1 MSGKSRFRM
10 SIPKKEED
18 YQKIEEEIREEGHNQ
33 GHHYPNEHI
42 EFETPEDMQILLLN
56 AIAHTLGHIEASI
69 NSINST
75 VKTLSKDLKDL
86 QETLNN
92 VVKALLI
99 KEVQNKELRKKLL
112 TDILEN
118 LIEE

>member
-1 MSGKSRFRM
+1 MSEKSRFRM
-10 SIPKKEED
+10 TIPRKEED
-18 YQKIEEEIREEGHNQ
+18 YQKIEEEIHEETHKHE
-33 GHHYPNEHI
+33 HHHHNEHI

-75 VKTLSKDLKDL
+75 MKNLSKDLEDL
-86 QETLNN
+86 KETLNN
-92 VVKALLI
+92 VVKVLLLN
-99 KEVQNKELRKKLL
+99 EVQSKELKKKLL
-112 TDILEN
+112 AEILEN